1 MDEMTRWQK
10 IVDRFLKSEGL
21 SSGAV
26 TVIELVALLVLG
38 FIAIKVIVYLT
49 KRTMKKSS
57 LDASLYKFVL
67 NGVKAVLYITLITMA
82 LSILG
87 VSPTTIV
94 TVVGAAGAAIALALK
109 DSLAN
114 IAGGMMIMMTKPFS
128 KEDYIDVG
136 NVSGKVEHI
145 DLFLTT
151 LRTYDYKTITIPN
164 GLINTSI
171 LVNHSKEDIRRV
183 DCVFGI
189 GYDNNIGEAKEILEN
204 VCSANSYILS
214 EPGPVIGVSSHGDS
228 AVMIDLKVW
237 CRTEQYWDI
246 KYFLEENVKI
256 AFDEHGINIPY
267 PQIDVHMVR

>member
-204 VCSANSYILS
+204 VCSANSDILS

>member
-1 MDEMTRWQK
+1 MDEMTRWQR
-10 IVDRFLKSEGL
+10 IVDRFLRSEGL

-26 TVIELVALLVLG
+26 TAIELVALIVLG
-38 FIAIKVIVYLT
+38 IIAIKIIVYLT
-49 KRTMKKSS
+49 RRAMMKST

-67 NGVKAVLYITLITMA
+67 NGVKVVLYITLVTMG

-114 IAGGMMIMMTKPFS
+114 IAGGMMIMITKPFS

-136 NVSGKVEHI
+136 DVSGKVEHI

-189 GYDNNIGEAKEILEN
+189 GYDNNIGEAKTILEN
-204 VCSANSYILS
+204 VCEVNEDIMK
-214 EPGPVIGVSSHGDS
+214 EPGPVIGVANHGDN
-228 AVMIDLKVW
+228 AVMLDLKVW
-237 CRTEQYWDI
+237 CRTEKYWDI

-256 AFDEHGINIPY
+256 AFDEHGIDIPY
-267 PQIDVHMVR
+267 PQMDVHIVK

>member
-1 MDEMTRWQK
+1 MDEMTRWQR
-10 IVDRFLKSEGL
+10 IVDRFLRSEGL

-26 TVIELVALLVLG
+26 TAIELVALIVLG
-38 FIAIKVIVYLT
+38 IIAIKIIVYLT
-49 KRTMKKSS
+49 RRAMMKST

-67 NGVKAVLYITLITMA
+67 NGVKVVLYITLVTMG

-114 IAGGMMIMMTKPFS
+114 IAGGMMIMITKPFL

-136 NVSGKVEHI
+136 EVSGKVEHI

-189 GYDNNIGEAKEILEN
+189 GYDNNIGEAKTILEN
-204 VCSANSYILS
+204 VCEVNEDIMK
-214 EPGPVIGVSSHGDS
+214 EPGPVIGVANHGDN
-228 AVMIDLKVW
+228 AVMLDLKVS
-237 CRTEQYWDI
+237 CRTEKYWDI
-246 KYFLEENVKI
+246 NYFLEENVKI
-256 AFDEHGINIPY
+256 AFDEHGIDIPY
-267 PQIDVHMVR
+267 PQMDVHIVK

>member
-1 MDEMTRWQK
+1 MEEMTRWQK

-38 FIAIKVIVYLT
+38 MIAIKVIVYLT
-49 KRTMKKSS
+49 KRAMKKSS

-67 NGVKAVLYITLITMA
+67 NGVKTVLYITLITMA

-171 LVNHSKEDIRRV
+171 LVNHSKENIRRV

-204 VCSANSYILS
+204 VCSVNSDILS
-214 EPGPVIGVSSHGDS
+214 EPGPVIGVSGHGDS

-237 CRTEQYWDI
+237 CRTEKYWDI